1 MATSESHEPWGPGPE
16 RVLSAA
22 TSAVLDRQSRSR
34 AAKVFG
40 RCHPPDS
47 GPPHGTIIFTIMKLS
62 KEEVQ
67 HIATLSRLELTDEEV
82 EKYRDQLGSIL
93 GYVAKLQELDTTGV
107 AELAHGSGLTNVFR
121 PDEAI
126 VCDPDVHEHVLR
138 AFPQKQG
145 TLLEVQ
151 AVFEERTE

>member
-1 MATSESHEPWGPGPE
+1 
-16 RVLSAA
+16 
-22 TSAVLDRQSRSR
+22 
-34 AAKVFG
+34 
-40 RCHPPDS
+40 
-47 GPPHGTIIFTIMKLS
+47 MKLS

-67 HIATLSRLELTDEEV
+67 HIAMLSRLELTEDEIEG
-82 EKYRDQLGSIL
+82 YRDSLGSVL

-121 PDEAI
+121 ADEVIACNAKI
-126 VCDPDVHEHVLR
+126 QERTVN
-138 AFPQKQG
+138 AFPSKQG

>member
-1 MATSESHEPWGPGPE
+1 
-16 RVLSAA
+16 
-22 TSAVLDRQSRSR
+22 
-34 AAKVFG
+34 
-40 RCHPPDS
+40 
-47 GPPHGTIIFTIMKLS
+47 MKLT

-67 HIATLSRLELTDEEV
+67 HIATLSRLELSDEEV

-93 GYVAKLQELDTTGV
+93 EYVAKLQELDTTGV

-121 PDEAI
+121 PDEA
-126 VCDPDVHEHVLR
+126 VPCDAQIHKHVLD

-151 AVFEERTE
+151 AVFDERTE